1 MFIKILKKAGP
12 VPQLKD
18 YDNFLFVGPHPD
30 DIEVGCGATVA
41 VLTAMGK
48 KVSFVVVTDGGV
60 GSVNPDI
67 AESQLV
73 EIRRKECM
81 ESAKILGVSDVTFLN
96 FKDGNGYD
104 VNDVTRALAECI
116 VRLKPDVVLCPDYTV
131 PSETHPDHINVGKCC
146 TDAMFY
152 AEWRRIT
159 DRMGIE
165 GNWPVKVIAYY
176 YTHRPNTYVNV
187 KKTFETKFKA
197 IGCHR
202 SQFTDADINS
212 FRTYFRLRGI
222 RFGLRCGKRNCEGF
236 CALSPTH
243 RHCFPEASEF

>member
-1 MFIKILKKAGP
+1 MFIKILKKAVP

-131 PSETHPDHINVGKCC
+131 PSETHPDHINVGQ
-146 TDAMFY
+146 MLY
-152 AEWRRIT
+152 RRDVLRGMAT
-159 DRMGIE
+159 HHRQN
-165 GNWPVKVIAYY
+165 GNRGQLAVKVIAYY